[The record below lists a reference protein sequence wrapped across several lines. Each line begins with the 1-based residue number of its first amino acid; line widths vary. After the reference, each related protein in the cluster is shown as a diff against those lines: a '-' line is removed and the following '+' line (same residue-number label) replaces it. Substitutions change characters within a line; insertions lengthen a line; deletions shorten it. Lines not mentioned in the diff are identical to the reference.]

1 VFWLIENKGQ
11 FETFKNR
18 NVKEAFVEIIP
29 YSPFIHPVENSICC
43 IYIRPLQDYKGYLFP
58 IYHTEVEEK
67 LFEDKVFLLIK
78 NLEKIYCRDKKE
90 FLHYFPLKQL
100 IDITLTSPTY
110 IQFTPAHEFLY
121 HKYPNKQDINTI
133 VPIVKHYEYCEAL
146 FEELEHLID
155 KPVNKFYNDKV
166 SWVFNGIE
174 RAGLFVDNTLYN
186 DYFDKDIDGCVV
198 YTQYNIKTLTTRPSN
213 NFNGINYAALNKE
226 NGCRKV
232 FITRNSKL
240 VEFDITAYHPT
251 LLSRLVGY
259 DFGDKDIYSHFA
271 EVYGLDRQEA
281 KILTLQQLYG
291 GILSQYKDLEF
302 FRKVQAYVDDLWDT
316 FQHQGFIKCPISGY
330 EYYKDKLENMNP
342 QKLLNYVLQNLETSF
357 NVRILW
363 DIFKILKGKKTKIV
377 LYTYDSFLF
386 DWDKEEKQVLQDINQ
401 IFTKH
406 KLIIKVT
413 HGTSYDFEPTI

>member
-1 VFWLIENKGQ
+1 MFWLIENKGQ

-316 FQHQGFIKCPISGY
+316 FQHQGFIECPISGY

>member
-302 FRKVQAYVDDLWDT
+302 FKKVQAYVDDLWDT

>member
-29 YSPFIHPVENSICC
+29 YSPFIHPAENSICC
-43 IYIRPLQDYKGYLFP
+43 IYIRPIQDHKGYLFP

-121 HKYPNKQDINTI
+121 HKYPHKQDINTI

-155 KPVNKFYNDKV
+155 KPVNKFYNDKA

-186 DYFDKDIDGCVV
+186 DYFDKDIDGCIVH
-198 YTQYNIKTLTTRPSN
+198 TQYNIKTLTTRPSN

-226 NGCRKV
+226 NGCRKA
-232 FITRNSKL
+232 FRARNSKL
-240 VEFDITAYHPT
+240 IEFDITAYHPT

-271 EVYGLDRQEA
+271 EVYRLSRQEA

-291 GILSQYKDLEF
+291 GILPQYKDLEF
-302 FRKVQAYVDDLWDT
+302 FRKVQTYVDDLWDT
-316 FQHQGFIKCPISGY
+316 FQYQGFIKCPISGY

-342 QKLLNYVLQNLETSF
+342 QKLLNYVLQNLETAF
-357 NVRILW
+357 NVNILW
-363 DIFKILKGKKTKIV
+363 KIFKILKGKNTKLI
-377 LYTYDSFLF
+377 LYTFDSFLF
-386 DWDKEEKQVLQDINQ
+386 DWDKEESSILNDILNIFEFYKLQ
-401 IFTKH
+401 
-406 KLIIKVT
+406 IKIKYGKDY
-413 HGTSYDFEPTI
+413 HELL

>member
-1 VFWLIENKGQ
+1 
-11 FETFKNR
+11 
-18 NVKEAFVEIIP
+18 
-29 YSPFIHPVENSICC
+29 
-43 IYIRPLQDYKGYLFP
+43 
-58 IYHTEVEEK
+58 
-67 LFEDKVFLLIK
+67 LLIK

-121 HKYPNKQDINTI
+121 HKYPQKQDINTI

-155 KPVNKFYNDKV
+155 KPVNKFYNDKA

-174 RAGLFVDNTLYN
+174 RAGLFVDNALYN
-186 DYFDKDIDGCVV
+186 DYFDKDINGCVV

-226 NGCRKV
+226 NGCRKA
-232 FITRNSKL
+232 FRARNSKL
-240 VEFDITAYHPT
+240 IEFDITAYHPT

-281 KILTLQQLYG
+281 KKLTLQQLYG
-291 GILSQYKDLEF
+291 GILPQYKDLEF
-302 FRKVQAYVDDLWDT
+302 FKKVQSYVDDLWDT
-316 FQHQGFIKCPISGY
+316 FQYQGFIKCPISGY

-363 DIFKILKGKKTKIV
+363 DIFKILKNKNTRIV

-386 DWDKEEKQVLQDINQ
+386 DWDKEEPQVIQDIHQ
-401 IFTKH
+401 VFVKH
-406 KLIIKVT
+406 KLTIKVT
-413 HGTSYDFEPTI
+413 HGNSYDFD

>member
-1 VFWLIENKGQ
+1 
-11 FETFKNR
+11 
-18 NVKEAFVEIIP
+18 
-29 YSPFIHPVENSICC
+29 
-43 IYIRPLQDYKGYLFP
+43 
-58 IYHTEVEEK
+58 
-67 LFEDKVFLLIK
+67 
-78 NLEKIYCRDKKE
+78 
-90 FLHYFPLKQL
+90 
-100 IDITLTSPTY
+100 
-110 IQFTPAHEFLY
+110 
-121 HKYPNKQDINTI
+121 
-133 VPIVKHYEYCEAL
+133 
-146 FEELEHLID
+146 
-155 KPVNKFYNDKV
+155 
-166 SWVFNGIE
+166 
-174 RAGLFVDNTLYN
+174 
-186 DYFDKDIDGCVV
+186 
-198 YTQYNIKTLTTRPSN
+198 
-213 NFNGINYAALNKE
+213 
-226 NGCRKV
+226 
-232 FITRNSKL
+232 
-240 VEFDITAYHPT
+240 
-251 LLSRLVGY
+251 LVGY

-302 FRKVQAYVDDLWDT
+302 FKKVQAYIDDLWDT

>member
-18 NVKEAFVEIIP
+18 NVKEAFIEIIP
-29 YSPFIHPVENSICC
+29 YSPFIHPAENSICC
-43 IYIRPLQDYKGYLFP
+43 IYIRPIQDHKGYLFP

-121 HKYPNKQDINTI
+121 HKYPQKQDINTI

-186 DYFDKDIDGCVV
+186 DYFDKDIDGCIVH
-198 YTQYNIKTLTTRPSN
+198 TQYNIKTLTTRPSN

-226 NGCRKV
+226 NGCRKA
-232 FITRNSKL
+232 FKARNSKL

-271 EVYGLDRQEA
+271 EVYRLSRQEA

-291 GILSQYKDLEF
+291 GILPQYKDLEF
-302 FRKVQAYVDDLWDT
+302 FRKVQTYVDDLWDT
-316 FQHQGFIKCPISGY
+316 FQYQGFIKCPISGY

-342 QKLLNYVLQNLETSF
+342 QKLLNYVLQNLETAF
-357 NVRILW
+357 NVNILW
-363 DIFKILKGKKTKIV
+363 KIFKILKGKNTKLI
-377 LYTYDSFLF
+377 LYTFDSFLF
-386 DWDKEEKQVLQDINQ
+386 DWDKEESSILNDILNIFEFYKLQ
-401 IFTKH
+401 
-406 KLIIKVT
+406 IKIKYGKDY
-413 HGTSYDFEPTI
+413 HELL

>member
-302 FRKVQAYVDDLWDT
+302 FKKVQAYIDDLWDT
-316 FQHQGFIKCPISGY
+316 FQHQGFIKCPIYGY